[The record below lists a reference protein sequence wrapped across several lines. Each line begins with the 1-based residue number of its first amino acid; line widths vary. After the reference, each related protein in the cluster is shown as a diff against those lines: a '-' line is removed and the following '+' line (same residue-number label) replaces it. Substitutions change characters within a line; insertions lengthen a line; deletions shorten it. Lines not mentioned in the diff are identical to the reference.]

1 MSFRKQKTFLQKQ
14 MQVRLEVNEAL
25 EHLQGAEKELQKV
38 TVTLD
43 KTAAAVYT
51 GKNNDS

>member
-1 MSFRKQKTFLQKQ
+1 MKQ
-14 MQVRLEVNEAL
+14 L

-51 GKNNDS
+51 GKTTTLKATTNDSDATVTF